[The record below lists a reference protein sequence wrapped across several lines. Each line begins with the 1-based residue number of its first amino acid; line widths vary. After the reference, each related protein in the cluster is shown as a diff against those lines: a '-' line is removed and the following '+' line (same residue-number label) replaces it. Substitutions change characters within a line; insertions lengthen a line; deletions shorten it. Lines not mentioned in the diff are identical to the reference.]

1 VTNDGLLPK
10 GRLGRLAR
18 LAAVGARTGAGLL
31 SQRGEGAAE
40 YAAEMLGTMRGLA
53 AKIGQTLSYVD
64 GLLPEGQRESYET
77 ALRALRAKA
86 PQSPW
91 SVVRKLVE
99 SELGAPIAE
108 LFAELEPEPFASASI
123 GQVHRGRLHDGRSV
137 AVKLQHPGIAEAV
150 ESDLNNAR
158 VMENLAS
165 MLGPRGLDPKAAF
178 AELALRFREEL
189 DYGLEAQRQMEFAR
203 LHSGDPKIRIPL
215 VIAELSRKRVLT
227 SELATGDTLELA
239 AERPE
244 EERRSYAET
253 LWRFVFKGNLVAGM
267 FNADPHPGNYLFGAD
282 GCVTFLDFGCV
293 QPLDPSRLPFARA
306 VHRAALERDEA
317 AFASAVSELLGLR
330 GGEYGKLAVGY
341 SRHCFAPL
349 FESPFHL
356 TRSYSASLVE
366 RIQQLKKAIWTKDG
380 SFVMLPPSMLL
391 LNRLQFGFYSV
402 LARLDV
408 RADYAAV
415 ERRFLGEAGLLPE
428 TPNLQSVAHSG

>member
-1 VTNDGLLPK
+1 
-10 GRLGRLAR
+10 
-18 LAAVGARTGAGLL
+18 
-31 SQRGEGAAE
+31 
-40 YAAEMLGTMRGLA
+40 M
-53 AKIGQTLSYVD
+53 
-64 GLLPEGQRESYET
+64 ES
-77 ALRALRAKA
+77 
-86 PQSPW
+86 
-91 SVVRKLVE
+91 
-99 SELGAPIAE
+99 
-108 LFAELEPEPFASASI
+108 
-123 GQVHRGRLHDGRSV
+123 
-137 AVKLQHPGIAEAV
+137 
-150 ESDLNNAR
+150 
-158 VMENLAS
+158 LAS

-189 DYGLEAQRQMEFAR
+189 DYGLEAQRQLEFAR

-215 VIAELSRKRVLT
+215 VISELSRKRVLT

-244 EERRSYAET
+244 KERRSYAET

-317 AFASAVSELLGLR
+317 AFARGVSELLGLR
-330 GGEYGKLAVGY
+330 GGEYGKLAVAY

-356 TRSYSASLVE
+356 TRGYSASLVQQ
-366 RIQQLKKAIWTKDG
+366 IQQLKKAMWTKDG

-415 ERRFLGEAGLLPE
+415 ERRFLGEAGLFPD
-428 TPNLQSVAHSG
+428 TVNLQPTVRSG

>member
-1 VTNDGLLPK
+1 
-10 GRLGRLAR
+10 LAR

-31 SQRGEGAAE
+31 SRRGEGAAE
-40 YAAEMLGTMRGLA
+40 YAAEMLGSMRGLA
-53 AKIGQTLSYVD
+53 AKVGQTLSYVD

-77 ALRALRAKA
+77 ALRALRSAA
-86 PQSPW
+86 PRSPW
-91 SVVRKLVE
+91 DAVQQVVE
-99 SELGAPIAE
+99 SELGAPVAE
-108 LFAELEPEPFASASI
+108 LFAELEQQPFASASI

-158 VMENLAS
+158 IMEGLVA
-165 MLGPRGLDPKAAF
+165 MLGPRGVDPKAAF
-178 AELALRFREEL
+178 DEIALRFREEL
-189 DYGLEAQRQMEFAR
+189 DYGLEAQHQMAFAK
-203 LHSGDPKIRIPL
+203 LHAGDPKIRIPL
-215 VIAELSRKRVLT
+215 VIAERSRKRVLT
-227 SELATGDTLELA
+227 TELAAGDTLEIA

-244 EERRSYAET
+244 DERRSYAET

-293 QPLDPSRLPFARA
+293 QPMDAHRLPSARA

-317 AFASAVSELLGLR
+317 AFGRAVTDLLGLR
-330 GGEYGKLAVGY
+330 GGDYGKLAIAY

-349 FESPFHL
+349 FESPF
-356 TRSYSASLVE
+356 RVSREYSASLVGQ
-366 RIQQLKKAIWTKDG
+366 IQQLKKAMWSKDG

-408 RADYAAV
+408 RADFAAV
-415 ERRFLGEAGLLPE
+415 ERSFLAEAGLLSS
-428 TPNLQSVAHSG
+428 TPHTTAP